1 MKEEIK
7 ANIIKSIEC
16 KENLLKDELIVETI
30 EKVCKEIINAYKNNH
45 RVYIMGNGGSAAD
58 AQHFAAELV
67 GRYLLERNAWPAQ
80 AFTTDTSIITAIGND
95 YGYDEIFTRQVEA
108 MVQKGDIVIGI
119 TTSGNSNNIALALE
133 KSKRL
138 GAKTIGLLGK
148 TGGRCKELCDY
159 PIIVRWD
166 RTPNIQ
172 ESHIMIIHIICEL
185 VEKEL
190 KVNGK

>member
-1 MKEEIK
+1 MKEEIIDK
-7 ANIIKSIEC
+7 MTKSIEC
-16 KENLLKDELIVETI
+16 KEKVMKDKTLLEMI
-30 EKVCKEIINAYKNNH
+30 EKVCREIINAYENNH

-67 GRYLLERNAWPAQ
+67 GRYLLERKAWPAQ

-108 MVQKGDIVIGI
+108 MVKKDDIVIGI
-119 TTSGNSNNIALALE
+119 TT
-133 KSKRL
+133 
-138 GAKTIGLLGK
+138 K
-148 TGGRCKELCDY
+148 TGGKCKELCDY
-159 PIIVRWD
+159 PIIIEWD

-172 ESHIMIIHIICEL
+172 EAHIMIIHIICEL

-190 KVNGK
+190 KRREK

>member
-1 MKEEIK
+1 MKEEIIDK
-7 ANIIKSIEC
+7 MTKSIEC
-16 KENLLKDELIVETI
+16 KEKVMKDKTLLEMI
-30 EKVCKEIINAYKNNH
+30 EKVCREIINAYENNH

-67 GRYLLERNAWPAQ
+67 GRYLLERKAWPAQ

-108 MVQKGDIVIGI
+108 MVKKDDIVIGI
-119 TTSGNSNNIALALE
+119 TTSGNSNNIAIALE
-133 KSKRL
+133 KAKKL
-138 GAKTIGLLGK
+138 GAKTVGLLGK
-148 TGGRCKELCDY
+148 TGGKCKELCDY
-159 PIIVRWD
+159 PIIIEWD

-172 ESHIMIIHIICEL
+172 EAHIMIIHIICEL

-190 KVNGK
+190 KRREK